1 MIRAHKK
8 SRHLVTDAKTEEPI
22 PPRITIIDFD
32 EINFEEK
39 EIGDVQDLAP
49 YRETATVSWINVRG
63 LSDLAM
69 LNRIGDL
76 FKLHPLTIED
86 ILNTSQRPKMEDM
99 VDYVFLSMKVF
110 RHREGDGQVTTRQV
124 AIVIGKNYLLSF
136 EEEDDPLFEPV
147 KEKLRKY
154 KGRIRRMGTDY
165 LAYRLLGAVVDGYF
179 VVLEKHAEKLE
190 LLEEMVV
197 TNPNPTVLRAIHAL
211 RIEMTWIYRLVWPLR
226 EVVGALTR
234 EELPVIRKN
243 VDTYFRDIYNHTIQI
258 IETMETD
265 RDMISGMLDIY
276 VSSMSNKMN
285 EIMKVLTV
293 IGTIF
298 IPMTFF
304 AGVWGMNFEHMP
316 EIGWQWSYL
325 LFWLL
330 MVAIAIFMLLYFRRK
345 KWL

>member
-1 MIRAHKK
+1 MAGAGRKP
-8 SRHLVTDAKTEEPI
+8 RHVVTKDKAEEPI
-22 PPRITIIDFD
+22 LPKITVIDYD
-32 EINFEEK
+32 ELNFEEK

-49 YRETATVSWINVRG
+49 YRETATVSWINVSG
-63 LSDLAM
+63 LSDVAM

-76 FKLHPLTIED
+76 FKLHPLTVED

-99 VDYVFLSMKVF
+99 VDYVFLSVKVF
-110 RHREGDGQVTTRQV
+110 RHKAGNGQVMNRQV
-124 AIVIGKNYLLSF
+124 AIVMGKNYLLSF
-136 EEEDDPLFEPV
+136 EEGDDPVFEPV
-147 KEKLRKY
+147 REKLRKY

-179 VVLEKHAEKLE
+179 AVLEKHAEKLE
-190 LLEEMVV
+190 FLEEMVV
-197 TNPNPTVLRAIHAL
+197 ANPRPEVLRAIHAL
-211 RIEMTWIYRLVWPLR
+211 RIEMTLIYRFVWPLR

-234 EELPVIRKN
+234 EELPVIKKN
-243 VDTYFRDIYNHTIQI
+243 TETYFRDIYSHTIQI

-304 AGVWGMNFEHMP
+304 AGVWGMNFKYMP
-316 EIGWQWSYL
+316 EIGWQFSYP

-330 MVAIAIFMLLYFRRK
+330 MVAIAIFMLFYFRRK

>member
-1 MIRAHKK
+1 MARADNQ
-8 SRHLVTDAKTEEPI
+8 SRHVVKKKAEEPI
-22 PPRITIIDFD
+22 PPRITVIDYD
-32 EINFEEK
+32 ELNFEEK
-39 EIGDVQDLAP
+39 EIGDVQDLAL

-63 LSDLAM
+63 LSDVAM
-69 LNRIGDL
+69 LNLIGDL
-76 FKLHPLTIED
+76 FRLHPLTIED

-110 RHREGDGQVTTRQV
+110 RHKAGDGQVMNRQV
-124 AIVIGKNYLLSF
+124 AIVMGKNYLLSF
-136 EEEDDPLFEPV
+136 EEGDDPLFESV
-147 KEKLRKY
+147 REKLRKY
-154 KGRIRRMGTDY
+154 RGRIRRMGTDY

-190 LLEEMVV
+190 FLEEMVV
-197 TNPNPTVLRAIHAL
+197 TNPKPEVLRAVHAL
-211 RIEMTWIYRLVWPLR
+211 RMEMTLIYRFVWPLR

-234 EELPVIRKN
+234 EELPVIRKSTE
-243 VDTYFRDIYNHTIQI
+243 TYFRDIYSHTIQI

-304 AGVWGMNFEHMP
+304 AGVWGMNFKYMP
-316 EIGWQWSYL
+316 EIGWHWSYP